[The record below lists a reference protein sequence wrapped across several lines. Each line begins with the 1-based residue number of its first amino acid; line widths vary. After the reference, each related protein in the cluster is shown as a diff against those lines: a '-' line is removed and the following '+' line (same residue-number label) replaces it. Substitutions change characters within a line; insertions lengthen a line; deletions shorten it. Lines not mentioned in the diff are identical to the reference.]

1 MNRRFLLVGVVLA
14 LGLLVASGFVVGQPA
29 VRVIQDGKQPD
40 AQPPLPQLPSPRTVL
55 PPAPSPPA
63 ETAPPRTSS
72 TPSGVVPA
80 PTAVQIDDSATPKT
94 VEPQPE
100 ANAPTANPTGRQEP
114 AVSLEWVGPPTIKLG
129 QPATFQ
135 IVIKNVS
142 TWPVRQTTVQS
153 RIPQG
158 VTVKATDPK
167 PTSEGELMS
176 WDLGVLEAQQEK
188 RIDIVMVPDAKGRC
202 TCEATVTFSASSSVQ
217 LQVQEPKLLLKVS
230 GPERVLLGDPAATT
244 LTVTNPGD
252 STADHVRIKATLSEG
267 LEHSRGK
274 EVEFEVGNLGPNE
287 SRSVELVCAT
297 KTAGDQKCDAVATAE
312 GGLTSRDA
320 AAFPVLQPKLELSM
334 SGPSL
339 RYLERQGTYVLHLVN
354 TGNAP
359 ASNVT
364 ITEQVPQGFKFVSAS
379 AGGRQDYTTRTVSWF
394 LGDLPPN
401 QNREVQLQVLAVNIG
416 EFKHQA
422 VARAARGIQTEAE
435 AETRVEGLSALQFEL
450 LDLEDPVEVGANC
463 RYEIRVTN
471 TGSKTETNIQVSC
484 TVPEKMDFASAQGA
498 GNCHY
503 HADGKEVVFD
513 PLAKLAPR
521 ADAVFRVN
529 CKAKAPGDLRFKA
542 RIKADSLDE
551 PVNKE
556 ESTRVYADQ
565 AQKSK

>member
-1 MNRRFLLVGVVLA
+1 
-14 LGLLVASGFVVGQPA
+14 
-29 VRVIQDGKQPD
+29 
-40 AQPPLPQLPSPRTVL
+40 
-55 PPAPSPPA
+55 
-63 ETAPPRTSS
+63 
-72 TPSGVVPA
+72 VVPA

-100 ANAPTANPTGRQEP
+100 ATAPTANPTGRQEP

-364 ITEQVPQGFKFVSAS
+364 ITEQVPQGFKFVSAN

-401 QNREVQLQVLAVNIG
+401 QNREVQL
-416 EFKHQA
+416 
-422 VARAARGIQTEAE
+422 
-435 AETRVEGLSALQFEL
+435 
-450 LDLEDPVEVGANC
+450 LEDPVEVGANC

-484 TVPEKMDFASAQGA
+484 TVPEKMEFASAQGA

-503 HADGKEVVFD
+503 HADGKEIVFD